1 MPLAKPKMVLAA
13 RKKRE
18 KGIKIRNSKK
28 IDFIAIA
35 QIEIIWKNLMNNNKL
50 NNTYEKKWKKI

>member
-1 MPLAKPKMVLAA
+1 MVLAA